1 MNQISIIQPNSVT
14 SARYDF
20 TPLQKNIVYMIL
32 KELQKHMSKDQA
44 INQDLFNNFVV
55 SVPVAA
61 LAGEKNHSKVIEAA
75 KGLMKQPMEY
85 NYSKDNKNYTVATVL
100 VHTAKHEH
108 GSETVE
114 LYVPFDA
121 LSLLLYIGKGFTLY
135 QLPIA
140 LGLKSKHSKRL
151 YEFCCRWKDKGGYS
165 MSIQELRQM
174 LMVENKYTN
183 INTLRDKV
191 LDVAQKELKHSADV
205 WFDYKMEKVK
215 SRSFN
220 FIYFSINHNDLKA
233 KNASKGIYPNVYN
246 FLTIAFP
253 PIMND
258 RAMRVADR
266 LADNEQLIAA
276 WGKFRPILEK
286 FSEGD
291 MDARFVF
298 NLTKKI
304 LAEDFSIKTD

>member
-1 MNQISIIQPNSVT
+1 MSQISIVQPNSVT
-14 SARYDF
+14 NARYDF
-20 TPLQKNIVYMIL
+20 TPLQKNVVYMIL

-55 SVPVAA
+55 SIPVAT

-85 NYSKDNKNYTVATVL
+85 NYGRDNKTYTVATVL

-140 LGLKSKHSKRL
+140 LGLRSKHSKRL

-174 LMVENKYTN
+174 LMVEKKYKDVN
-183 INTLRDKV
+183 LLRKYV

-205 WFDYKMEKVK
+205 WFDYKLEKVK

-220 FIYFSINHNDLKA
+220 FIYFSINYNDLKA

-258 RAMRVADR
+258 RAMRVADQ
-266 LADNEQLIAA
+266 LADNDQLAAA

-286 FSEGD
+286 YTKGG

-304 LAEDFSIKTD
+304 LAEDFSVKTN